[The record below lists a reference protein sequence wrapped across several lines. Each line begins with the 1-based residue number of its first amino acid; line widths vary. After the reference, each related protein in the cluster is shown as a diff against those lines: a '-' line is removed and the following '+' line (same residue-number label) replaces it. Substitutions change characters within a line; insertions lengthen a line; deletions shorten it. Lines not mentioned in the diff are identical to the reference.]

1 MVQDGSLD
9 FRLVQRV
16 CALQQ
21 ALDQALLSLED
32 LRGQLQ
38 DQDWLE
44 TQLAKTEKYANVQQQ
59 AIAYLKSQL
68 SQVTNHQR
76 HVLHQLLVHLEDWVN
91 GQQVA
96 LNRLQLQIDQGEAEL
111 QTFLQHIRTR
121 SPDQSPFIPASNSCE
136 MDLEAEVMVARSA
149 TVSLGTQLQAAR
161 YHLQTL
167 TQVLHQHH
175 GDMTQLAIA
184 IQTMLNTL
192 AAERE
197 AATLDLEPEE
207 AATAQPEVIPLLPEP
222 DEASLLHHALRMQQV
237 RIRELETTLADQFSR
252 QTQLKQRCQTL
263 AAERDYYKRQAEQQ
277 ALPAAPA
284 LAWEEESALGDIPGP
299 RRLRFQSPPPI
310 QPLQVDE
317 AL

>member
-207 AATAQPEVIPLLPEP
+207 AATAQPEVIPPYQ
-222 DEASLLHHALRMQQV
+222 SLTKPACCTTPCGCSRSEFENWKPLW
-237 RIRELETTLADQFSR
+237 RIN
-252 QTQLKQRCQTL
+252 L
-263 AAERDYYKRQAEQQ
+263 AAKPNSSSAAKPWRQNGTTTNAKRNNKLYRQ
-277 ALPAAPA
+277 
-284 LAWEEESALGDIPGP
+284 
-299 RRLRFQSPPPI
+299 PPP
-310 QPLQVDE
+310 
-317 AL
+317 

>member
-21 ALDQALLSLED
+21 ALDQALLSLGD

-44 TQLAKTEKYANVQQQ
+44 AQLAKTEKYANVQQQ

-68 SQVTNHQR
+68 SQVTSHQR
-76 HVLHQLLVHLEDWVN
+76 HVLHLLLVHLEDWVN

-111 QTFLQHIRTR
+111 QSFLQHIRTR
-121 SPDQSPFIPASNSCE
+121 SPDHSPFLPATNSCE

-175 GDMTQLAIA
+175 GDITQLAIA
-184 IQTMLNTL
+184 LQTMLNTL
-192 AAERE
+192 AEERE
-197 AATLDLEPEE
+197 AEALGLEAGEE
-207 AATAQPEVIPLLPEP
+207 PSAQPEVIPPLPEP
-222 DEASLLHHALRMQQV
+222 DEASLLHHALQMQQV

-263 AAERDYYKRQAEQQ
+263 AAERDYYKRQVEQKS
-277 ALPAAPA
+277 LPAAPA
-284 LAWEEESALGDIPGP
+284 LAWEEESVLGELPGP

-310 QPLQVDE
+310 QPLQIDE